1 MKGFQAG
8 EKENPEA
15 RIVPRY
21 FKKTMITLKEKGNF
35 PKTLIKVF
43 SKNVNPNGKLSEL
56 SLTEDEVQE
65 ILQED
70 YDQTIKKLFKNGK
83 IPSPCCENGTLRIFG
98 HYVRGLEIPYGLV
111 KIRITRVI
119 CSGCG
124 KIHAILMDYMIYTSM
139 TSLTTAEFFR
149 HIASLLGLEPT
160 YRKSD
165 NLAMIKENIE
175 SLASSSKKTP
185 VIIIDEAN
193 ELDTQCINDLKI
205 MMNFNMDSQNKAV
218 LVLCGLPDINKRL
231 NIRLLEPV
239 RQRIVTNFKMDG
251 LSKEESAQYISHS
264 LRGAGCMQQN
274 LFTAD
279 AVEAITGIADGKP
292 RIINNICAKAL
303 IMGGLRKLQQINS
316 EVIRL
321 AHDDMVLE

>member
-1 MKGFQAG
+1 MSMNTATFTAPATTSASASDTA
-8 EKENPEA
+8 NLD
-15 RIVPRY
+15 
-21 FKKTMITLKEKGNF
+21 M
-35 PKTLIKVF
+35 
-43 SKNVNPNGKLSEL
+43 
-56 SLTEDEVQE
+56 
-65 ILQED
+65 
-70 YDQTIKKLFKNGK
+70 YDSVMF
-83 IPSPCCENGTLRIFG
+83 
-98 HYVRGLEIPYGLV
+98 YGLEFNPFLKSSRKEVIFSYAEYNEVVSRLNFLVQAKGIGLITGAPGV
-111 KIRITRVI
+111 GKSTVIRIWSETLNP
-119 CSGCG
+119 
-124 KIHAILMDYMIYTSM
+124 ADYMVIYTSM

-149 HIASLLGLEPT
+149 HIASLLGLDPT

-218 LVLCGLPDINKRL
+218 LILCGLPDINKRL
-231 NIRLLEPV
+231 NLRLLEPV

-251 LSKEESAQYISHS
+251 LSKEESAQYINHS